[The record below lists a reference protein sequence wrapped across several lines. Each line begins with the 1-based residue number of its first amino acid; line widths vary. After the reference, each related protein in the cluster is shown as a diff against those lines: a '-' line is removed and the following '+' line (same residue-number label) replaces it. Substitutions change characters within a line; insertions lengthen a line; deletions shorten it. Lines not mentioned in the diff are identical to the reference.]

1 MALHHELPIYKAA
14 FDFLSLSIDLT
25 RNIPRDFKRSLGD
38 KVRDECVE
46 IMTLIFRANVV
57 DGAEKVPYIKE
68 ILERTEVLNLL
79 LRVFV
84 DKQFIS
90 KTQYAKAIAMT
101 GSIGKQA
108 GGWKKHSAASPA
120 SGSSRRT

>member
-14 FDFLSLSIDLT
+14 YDLLGLAVDLT

-38 KVRDECVE
+38 KARDECVE
-46 IMTLIFRANVV
+46 IMTLIFRANV
-57 DGAEKVPYIKE
+57 AREKVPHIE
-68 ILERTEVLNLL
+68 ELLERIDVLNLMF
-79 LRVFV
+79 RVFV
-84 DKQFIS
+84 DRRLIS
-90 KTQYAKAIAMT
+90 KSQYASAIQLT

-120 SGSSRRT
+120 SDPSRRT